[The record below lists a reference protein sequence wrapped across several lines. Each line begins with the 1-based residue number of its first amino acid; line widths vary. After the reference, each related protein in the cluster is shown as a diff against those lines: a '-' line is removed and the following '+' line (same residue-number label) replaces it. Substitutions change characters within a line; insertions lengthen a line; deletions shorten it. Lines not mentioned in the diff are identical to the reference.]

1 MQTSSPMPQ
10 KNIPNPDM
18 PKKHVRVAYILT
30 HTVLFVPV
38 LLWPLPTL
46 IFQNPMLYDIFIP
59 TWLTCIVIQ
68 LLVAVAMDS
77 MLYQIS
83 SFKQAIDAT
92 LWVSL
97 MAMFSI
103 STLQKD
109 ESAWVFGILF
119 LVHSLRSASKLMQTG
134 QTQTSWWLWLAWGR
148 DITSAIIILLWSFV
162 LLAH

>member
-1 MQTSSPMPQ
+1 MENNAPVPQTHTP
-10 KNIPNPDM
+10 KPNAPR
-18 PKKHVRVAYILT
+18 HLRVAYILT
-30 HTVLFVPV
+30 HTVLFLPV

-77 MLYQIS
+77 MLYKITN
-83 SFKQAIDAT
+83 FKQAIDAT

-97 MAMFSI
+97 MAMISI
-103 STLQKD
+103 STLQKH

-119 LVHSLRSASKLMQTG
+119 LIHSFRAAYKLMRAEQH
-134 QTQTSWWLWLAWGR
+134 QTSWWLWLAWGR
-148 DITSAIIILLWSFV
+148 DITSAIAILIWSFI
-162 LLAH
+162 LTNL

>member
-1 MQTSSPMPQ
+1 M
-10 KNIPNPDM
+10 KNNAPVPHT
-18 PKKHVRVAYILT
+18 PKPKHLRVAYILT
-30 HTVLFVPV
+30 HTVLFLPV

-77 MLYQIS
+77 MLYKIT

-97 MAMFSI
+97 MTMFSI
-103 STLQKD
+103 STLQKH
-109 ESAWVFGILF
+109 ESAWVFGVLF
-119 LVHSLRSASKLMQTG
+119 LVHSLRSASKLIHSQH
-134 QTQTSWWLWLAWGR
+134 QQTSWWLWLAWGR
-148 DITSAIIILLWSFV
+148 DITSAVIILVWSAI
-162 LLAH
+162 LATH